1 MRLNPRYPIYY
12 LFGLGH
18 AYFLTNRYEEAITAL
33 KKALNRNPNFWPA
46 NVHLAA
52 TYRKLGRED
61 EAFAEAQRV
70 FEGDDGLSI
79 DDWEKR
85 LPYKDESVREEVLD
99 TLRKAKRAAS
109 GGADSSE
116 LSFRAQLGSFNR
128 CFSR

>member
-1 MRLNPRYPIYY
+1 VEKAMRLNPRYPIYY

-61 EAFAEAQRV
+61 EAFARRKGYSRGTTVCPSTIGKRDSLIKTKAC
-70 FEGDDGLSI
+70 
-79 DDWEKR
+79 EKR
-85 LPYKDESVREEVLD
+85 YSILFARRRGRPAVGL
-99 TLRKAKRAAS
+99 TPP
-109 GGADSSE
+109 
-116 LSFRAQLGSFNR
+116 N
-128 CFSR
+128 